1 MNDKIRVVI
10 VRNPFQPDENREVH
24 LLAPDEYKTL
34 QDCIS
39 AYEAIYAGSDGF
51 RVTVNSYVVEDF
63 SSAVK
68 AGDFIVM
75 SPVVGKGGKS
85 VLGLI
90 AAVALSVVSFGV
102 GGLAAGGSFWGGL
115 AAASGWAAVGGYL
128 AAAAVM
134 FLGGSLV
141 SKMFAGKVDVGKYNT
156 EGSEATY
163 SWNGIQT
170 MEGQNNPEQL
180 TYGKVK
186 SGGQSIAK
194 FVDNDNNDQ
203 YLNWLIAAGSGPL
216 EITEVK

>member
-51 RVTVNSYVVEDF
+51 RVTVNSYVVENF

-115 AAASGWAAVGGYL
+115 AAASGWAAAVWYL
-128 AAAAVM
+128 KRLPVKWMYENTIPKAVRR
-134 FLGGSLV
+134 
-141 SKMFAGKVDVGKYNT
+141 
-156 EGSEATY
+156 
-163 SWNGIQT
+163 
-170 MEGQNNPEQL
+170 
-180 TYGKVK
+180 
-186 SGGQSIAK
+186 
-194 FVDNDNNDQ
+194 
-203 YLNWLIAAGSGPL
+203 LIAGTVSRLWKGRTIQSSLHMARSKA
-216 EITEVK
+216 VDRA